1 VPLELVCPRDRSALH
16 HGVCEQ
22 GHEYPVVDGIH
33 VLLVDEEA
41 PTHAACGKVEQLPPP
56 VREGIDPFV
65 QEVIGATCGRL
76 YEHLI
81 ADLPEYPIPELRL
94 PPGQD
99 RSFLEL
105 GSNWGRWCVAAARRG
120 YAATGIDPSLKGVQA
135 ACRVADQL
143 GVDAQYVVGDARHLP
158 FADASVDV
166 VFSYS
171 VFQHFS
177 KRDSL
182 AAFDEIGRVLKPG
195 GESLIQMANL
205 YGAKSLWNQARERRF
220 REPRMLFDVRY
231 WGPREL
237 QNELAARVGPTELSV
252 DGFFTLNPQPTDLEL
267 LPARYRAVVRTS
279 EALRRIS
286 EKVRPLTLV
295 ADSVYARSRRG

>member
-1 VPLELVCPRDRSALH
+1 MSRPGSTRRSR
-16 HGVCEQ
+16 
-22 GHEYPVVDGIH
+22 
-33 VLLVDEEA
+33 
-41 PTHAACGKVEQLPPP
+41 AC
-56 VREGIDPFV
+56 
-65 QEVIGATCGRL
+65 
-76 YEHLI
+76 
-81 ADLPEYPIPELRL
+81 RL
-94 PPGQD
+94 PVAS
-99 RSFLEL
+99 RS
-105 GSNWGRWCVAAARRG
+105 SSASTR
-120 YAATGIDPSLKGVQA
+120 T
-135 ACRVADQL
+135 
-143 GVDAQYVVGDARHLP
+143 
-158 FADASVDV
+158 DASVDV

-205 YGAKSLWNQARERRF
+205 YGVRSLWNQARERRF
-220 REPRMLFDVRY
+220 REPRTLFDVRY

-237 QNELAARVGPTELSV
+237 QHELSRRVGPTELSV
-252 DGFFTLNPQPTDLEL
+252 DGFFTLNAQPTDLAL

-279 EALRRIS
+279 EALRRVS